1 MNTACTGMVFDIQKF
16 AIHDGPGIRTT
27 VFLKGCPLRCRWCH
41 NPESVAVTPEISY
54 NASRC
59 IHCGA
64 CVKACPQGGHTMDAA
79 GRHYFNR
86 ESCTACGRCAE
97 ACCAKALESI
107 GRRMTVAEVIAE
119 VAKDRPFYETSGGGM
134 TVSGGEPMA
143 QFEFTLALLTEAKR
157 CGLHTCMETSGF
169 APFARYTQVMPVT
182 DLFLYDYKETDPA
195 KHLEYTGAPRDVI
208 LDNLARLDA
217 AGANIVLRCPIIP
230 GFNARE
236 DHLIGIAETANRL
249 RHVQEIN
256 LMPYHPLGTSKN
268 ERLGR
273 AAATETPAFPEQKDT
288 DAWLATVAAH
298 TAIPVKRG

>member
-1 MNTACTGMVFDIQKF
+1 MVFDLQKF

-27 VFLKGCPLRCRWCH
+27 VFLKGCPLCCRWCH

-54 NASRC
+54 NAVRC

-64 CVKACPQGGHTMDAA
+64 CVKACPQGGHTMDAV
-79 GRHYFNR
+79 GRHQFNR
-86 ESCTACGRCAE
+86 EHCTACGRCAD

-107 GRRMTVAEVIAE
+107 GRRLTVAEVIAE

-143 QFEFTLALLTEAKR
+143 QFEFTRALLTEAKR

-169 APFARYTQVMPVT
+169 APFAHYTQVMPVT

-195 KHLEYTGAPRDVI
+195 RHLEYTGVPRDVI
-208 LDNLARLDA
+208 LDNLVKLDA
-217 AGANIVLRCPIIP
+217 AGANLVLRCPIIP

-236 DHLIGIAETANRL
+236 DHLIGIAAVANRL
-249 RHVQEIN
+249 PQVQEIN

-268 ERLGR
+268 ERLGH
-273 AAATETPAFPEQKDT
+273 AAATETPAFPEPKDT
-288 DAWLATVAAH
+288 AAWLATVAAH
-298 TAIPVKRG
+298 THIPVKRG